1 MTHVLHECPNMPK
14 GLLES
19 LQENYGYPEDETRM
33 PLNTDNKENCPYC
46 GVKLEVTNEP
56 QNIKVENRFNGEME
70 DKEIKVDVAN
80 SKLVRMLSQRPR
92 K

>member
-1 MTHVLHECPNMPK
+1 MPK

-33 PLNTDNKENCPYC
+33 PLNTDNNENCPYC
-46 GVKLEVTNEP
+46 GVSLEASDGEGHEVE
-56 QNIKVENRFNGEME
+56 VENRFTGE
-70 DKEIKVDVAN
+70 KEKKTIKVTAAN
-80 SKLVRMLSQRPR
+80 SKMVRLLSQRPR